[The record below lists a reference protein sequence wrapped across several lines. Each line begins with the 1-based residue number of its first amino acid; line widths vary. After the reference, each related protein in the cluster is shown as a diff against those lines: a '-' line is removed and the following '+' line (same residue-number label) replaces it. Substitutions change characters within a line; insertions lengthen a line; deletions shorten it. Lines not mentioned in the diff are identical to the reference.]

1 MAGKNLY
8 WGRNDSHEFWESE
21 DRDLLILRVDRET
34 AWTAHRDYRF
44 LFACDTA
51 RQGAEQLNSALCN
64 DRVWKK
70 SSQGIFRLVSRT
82 SRADNEL
89 SH

>member
-1 MAGKNLY
+1 MAAKNLY

-21 DRDLLILRVDRET
+21 DHDLLILRVPRET

-51 RQGAEQLNSALCN
+51 RQGAKQLDAVLCE
-64 DRVWKK
+64 DRIWKK
-70 SSQGIFRLVSRT
+70 SVQGTFRLVPKP
-82 SRADNEL
+82 SRAWKE
-89 SH
+89 